1 MYESVWVRNLFVR
14 AGVDGTRFLEG
25 VRVDLRLDHARTS
38 VMSALN
44 VLGLDVS
51 VEPGVYKCTEV
62 WSRGRSEEERMPLLC
77 TDCSVNG
84 TFSGRLGRPQV
95 AGGVEVTGGARR
107 KQ

>member
-1 MYESVWVRNLFVR
+1 MR

-62 WSRGRSEEERMPLLC
+62 
-77 TDCSVNG
+77 
-84 TFSGRLGRPQV
+84 
-95 AGGVEVTGGARR
+95 
-107 KQ
+107 